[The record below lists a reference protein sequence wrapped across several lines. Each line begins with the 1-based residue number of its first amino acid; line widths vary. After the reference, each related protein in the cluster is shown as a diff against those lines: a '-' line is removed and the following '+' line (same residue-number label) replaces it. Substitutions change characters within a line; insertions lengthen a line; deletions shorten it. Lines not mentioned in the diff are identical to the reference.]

1 VLHALQ
7 NQQRREIR
15 VQCALTSHPQNSG
28 RGFWDS
34 LSTLHPQAIH
44 KKSTGTAKT
53 VENSGAG
60 NKTYA
65 LQEGTIGNGI
75 CLDSQGLVAR
85 QVQVSFQPDEASG
98 RLFRAGGADRR
109 SRLLSGEGCAGCQP
123 FGAAHDAAYAAVF
136 LLAMFERH
144 GQPLEVLIRHF
155 IQARFVRPRIRVWQN
170 DNFYQTIERSI
181 RNQQEVQKILRGKQ
195 RKNQADKG

>member
-1 VLHALQ
+1 M
-7 NQQRREIR
+7 
-15 VQCALTSHPQNSG
+15 
-28 RGFWDS
+28 
-34 LSTLHPQAIH
+34 
-44 KKSTGTAKT
+44 
-53 VENSGAG
+53 ENSGAG

-65 LQEGTIGNGI
+65 PQEGTIGNGI

-85 QVQVSFQPDEASG
+85 QVQVSFQPDESKF
-98 RLFRAGGADRR
+98 LFNLTKRQVVCFGLGALIGVPAFFLAKDALGV
-109 SRLLSGEGCAGCQP
+109 SPSVLLMMLLMLP
-123 FGAAHDAAYAAVF
+123 FF

-170 DNFYQTIERSI
+170 DNFYKTIDRSI

>member
-1 VLHALQ
+1 MAYVSIPKDLS
-7 NQQRREIR
+7 R
-15 VQCALTSHPQNSG
+15 VKSKFLFNLTKRQVVCFGQGALTGVPA
-28 RGFWDS
+28 FF
-34 LSTLHPQAIH
+34 L
-44 KKSTGTAKT
+44 AKD
-53 VENSGAG
+53 
-60 NKTYA
+60 A
-65 LQEGTIGNGI
+65 LG
-75 CLDSQGLVAR
+75 
-85 QVQVSFQPDEASG
+85 VSPSV
-98 RLFRAGGADRR
+98 
-109 SRLLSGEGCAGCQP
+109 LLMMLLMLP
-123 FGAAHDAAYAAVF
+123 FF

>member
-1 VLHALQ
+1 MSRFLRTCRASSPSFFNLTKRQVVCFGLG
-7 NQQRREIR
+7 
-15 VQCALTSHPQNSG
+15 ALTGVPA
-28 RGFWDS
+28 FF
-34 LSTLHPQAIH
+34 L
-44 KKSTGTAKT
+44 AKD
-53 VENSGAG
+53 
-60 NKTYA
+60 A
-65 LQEGTIGNGI
+65 LG
-75 CLDSQGLVAR
+75 
-85 QVQVSFQPDEASG
+85 VSPSV
-98 RLFRAGGADRR
+98 
-109 SRLLSGEGCAGCQP
+109 LLMMLLMLP
-123 FGAAHDAAYAAVF
+123 FF

>member
-1 VLHALQ
+1 MAYVSIPKDLS
-7 NQQRREIR
+7 R
-15 VQCALTSHPQNSG
+15 VKSKFLFNLTN
-28 RGFWDS
+28 
-34 LSTLHPQAIH
+34 
-44 KKSTGTAKT
+44 
-53 VENSGAG
+53 
-60 NKTYA
+60 
-65 LQEGTIGNGI
+65 
-75 CLDSQGLVAR
+75 R
-85 QVQVSFQPDEASG
+85 QVVCFGLGALIGVPAFFLAKDALGVSPSV
-98 RLFRAGGADRR
+98 
-109 SRLLSGEGCAGCQP
+109 LLMMLLMLP
-123 FGAAHDAAYAAVF
+123 FF

>member
-1 VLHALQ
+1 MAYVSIPKDLS
-7 NQQRREIR
+7 R
-15 VQCALTSHPQNSG
+15 VKSKFLFKLTKRQVVCFGLGALTGVPA
-28 RGFWDS
+28 FF
-34 LSTLHPQAIH
+34 L
-44 KKSTGTAKT
+44 AKD
-53 VENSGAG
+53 
-60 NKTYA
+60 A
-65 LQEGTIGNGI
+65 LG
-75 CLDSQGLVAR
+75 
-85 QVQVSFQPDEASG
+85 VSPSV
-98 RLFRAGGADRR
+98 
-109 SRLLSGEGCAGCQP
+109 LLMMLLMLP
-123 FGAAHDAAYAAVF
+123 FF

>member
-1 VLHALQ
+1 MAYVSIPKDLSRVKSNALPILTKRQ
-7 NQQRREIR
+7 
-15 VQCALTSHPQNSG
+15 VVCFGLGALTGVPA
-28 RGFWDS
+28 FF
-34 LSTLHPQAIH
+34 L
-44 KKSTGTAKT
+44 AKD
-53 VENSGAG
+53 
-60 NKTYA
+60 A
-65 LQEGTIGNGI
+65 LG
-75 CLDSQGLVAR
+75 
-85 QVQVSFQPDEASG
+85 VSPSV
-98 RLFRAGGADRR
+98 
-109 SRLLSGEGCAGCQP
+109 LLMMLLMLP
-123 FGAAHDAAYAAVF
+123 FF

>member
-1 VLHALQ
+1 MAYVSIPKDLS
-7 NQQRREIR
+7 R
-15 VQCALTSHPQNSG
+15 VKSKFLFNLT
-28 RGFWDS
+28 
-34 LSTLHPQAIH
+34 
-44 KKSTGTAKT
+44 K
-53 VENSGAG
+53 
-60 NKTYA
+60 
-65 LQEGTIGNGI
+65 
-75 CLDSQGLVAR
+75 R
-85 QVQVSFQPDEASG
+85 QVVCFELGALIGVPAFFLAKDALGVSPSV
-98 RLFRAGGADRR
+98 
-109 SRLLSGEGCAGCQP
+109 LLMMLLMLP
-123 FGAAHDAAYAAVF
+123 FF

>member
-1 VLHALQ
+1 MAYVSIPKDLS
-7 NQQRREIR
+7 R
-15 VQCALTSHPQNSG
+15 VKSKFLFNLTKRQVGWFGLGALTGVPA
-28 RGFWDS
+28 FF
-34 LSTLHPQAIH
+34 L
-44 KKSTGTAKT
+44 AKD
-53 VENSGAG
+53 
-60 NKTYA
+60 A
-65 LQEGTIGNGI
+65 LG
-75 CLDSQGLVAR
+75 
-85 QVQVSFQPDEASG
+85 VSPSV
-98 RLFRAGGADRR
+98 
-109 SRLLSGEGCAGCQP
+109 LLMMLLMLP
-123 FGAAHDAAYAAVF
+123 FF

>member
-1 VLHALQ
+1 MAYVSIPKDLS
-7 NQQRREIR
+7 R
-15 VQCALTSHPQNSG
+15 VKSKFLFNLT
-28 RGFWDS
+28 
-34 LSTLHPQAIH
+34 
-44 KKSTGTAKT
+44 K
-53 VENSGAG
+53 
-60 NKTYA
+60 
-65 LQEGTIGNGI
+65 
-75 CLDSQGLVAR
+75 R
-85 QVQVSFQPDEASG
+85 QVVCFGLGALIGVPAFFLAKDALGVSPSV
-98 RLFRAGGADRR
+98 
-109 SRLLSGEGCAGCQP
+109 LLMML
-123 FGAAHDAAYAAVF
+123 F